1 LARKAGSDARAMI
14 EKLAETDHKDEIAE
28 DGVVQTRK
36 QKRSSVL
43 VGHGKQ
49 QSAEDA
55 EGHGQPVSENN
66 VHKTEGQRAGQNH
79 QEAAAKKRLVAVKE
93 KGPVDKFLRINGEER
108 VEKHDQK
115 PEIRS
120 ALDQREEQL
129 GSKDAYC
136 QPQEDEEDGVTHQK
150 RQELRTSVV
159 PRSEMSEIKR
169 MVAAKNQEGREG
181 SKHQIRDGKVGQQAV
196 IDEQGKA
203 DE

>member
-1 LARKAGSDARAMI
+1 MI
-14 EKLAETDHKDEIAE
+14 EKLAETDRKDEIAE

-43 VGHGKQ
+43 IGHGKQ
-49 QSAEDA
+49 QSAENT

-79 QEAAAKKRLVAVKE
+79 QEAVAKKRLITVKE
-93 KGPVDKFLRINGEER
+93 KGPVDKLLRINGEER

-120 ALDQREEQL
+120 TLGQREEQL
-129 GSKDAYC
+129 GGKDAHG
-136 QPQEDEEDGVTHQK
+136 QSQKDEEDGVTHQQ
-150 RQELRTSVV
+150 RQELGTGVV

-169 MVAAKNQEGREG
+169 GIAAKHQKGREG
-181 SKHQIRDGKVGQQAV
+181 SKHEIRDGKVGQQAV

>member
-1 LARKAGSDARAMI
+1 MI
-14 EKLAETDHKDEIAE
+14 EKLAETDRKDEIAE

-43 VGHGKQ
+43 IGHGKQ
-49 QSAEDA
+49 QSAENT

-79 QEAAAKKRLVAVKE
+79 QEAVAKKRLITVKE
-93 KGPVDKFLRINGEER
+93 KGP

-120 ALDQREEQL
+120 TLGQREEQL
-129 GSKDAYC
+129 GGKDAHG
-136 QPQEDEEDGVTHQK
+136 QSQKDEEDGVTHQQ
-150 RQELRTSVV
+150 RQELGTGVV

-169 MVAAKNQEGREG
+169 GIAAKHQKGREG
-181 SKHQIRDGKVGQQAV
+181 SKHEIRDGKVGQQAV